1 MGMRDSERW
10 TAYES
15 PLGTLTV
22 IASREGALRSV
33 SFPGADR
40 GLDPGSECP
49 IEEVT
54 DQLDEYFAGERRGFE
69 LDLDLFGEA
78 LQMEVWASLAEIP
91 FGSTVSYG
99 ELTAQIDPGVFPAGL
114 EPYEQVRAVARE
126 IGRTP
131 VPIVV
136 PCHRVVGANGSLTGY
151 GGGLERKRIL
161 LELERRV
168 VSGMSPELAWAQEQL
183 AIL

>member
-1 MGMRDSERW
+1 MSESERW

-15 PLGTLTV
+15 PLGVLTV
-22 IASREGALRSV
+22 IVAPDGALRSV
-33 SFPGADR
+33 SFPGREWD
-40 GLDPGSECP
+40 LDPEAECP
-49 IEEVT
+49 IEGVT
-54 DQLDEYFAGERRGFE
+54 GQLDEYFAGERRGFD
-69 LDLDLFGEA
+69 LDLDLYGEA
-78 LQMEVWASLAEIP
+78 LQMEVWASLGEIP

-99 ELTAQIDPGVFPAGL
+99 ELTEKIDPAVFPAGL
-114 EPYEQVRAVARE
+114 EPYERVRATARE

-136 PCHRVVGANGSLTGY
+136 PCHRVVGADGRLTGF

-168 VSGMSPELAWAQEQL
+168 AAGLSPEPAWAQEQL